1 MMIDLYPMFWFL
13 AVITTEPFFVI
24 TAMLLVLLFTVI
36 GLTKFVQIIR

>member
-1 MMIDLYPMFWFL
+1 MVDFYPVFYFL
-13 AVITTEPFFVI
+13 AVITMDSFFVI